1 MPAVESADALKEK
14 LAKTLMGRARSN
26 ADIFSS
32 IFIVFKSVV
41 KLIRLKSFIFNCFDV
56 NSELTRK
63 VSLLKLKLLLRII
76 GDIAFFR
83 LMRYE

>member
-32 IFIVFKSVV
+32 VFIVFKSVV
-41 KLIRLKSFIFNCFDV
+41 KLIRLKSFILNCFDV

-76 GDIAFFR
+76 GDR
-83 LMRYE
+83 LSGYGFTF